1 MSNYAQ
7 KRFVMVCQH
16 TSCIMQ
22 GSAKVLQAFQSA
34 DLPPDVIVMTS
45 SCQGQCTTSPT
56 VRILPE
62 ETWYCRVKEED
73 VKTIVQQHLQGQE
86 PVTDKLNPRIH
97 GNY

>member
-1 MSNYAQ
+1 MA
-7 KRFVMVCQH
+7 
-16 TSCIMQ
+16 
-22 GSAKVLQAFQSA
+22 GSMKVLQAFQA
-34 DLPPDVIVMTS
+34 AELPPDAIVMTS

-73 VKTIVQQHLQGQE
+73 VNTIVQQHLQEHQ
-86 PVTDKLNPRIH
+86 PVKNKLNPRIH